1 MKTLN
6 KKLEKLTKR
15 LDHSITDVT
24 SNPAVS
30 TPCALN
36 STQGDDQQNVSA

>member
-15 LDHSITDVT
+15 LDHSVIDVK

-30 TPCALN
+30 TPCALH
-36 STQGDDQQNVSA
+36 STQAGDSQNVSA